1 MRILLL
7 FLLLVMITLLIYS
20 PFYWQSRCSN
30 PWTLVKEGCVERVEY
45 LEGGFM
51 TPHQTIIYFDDGS
64 TFTLSHTR
72 NLPSKNIKIYRNGDG
87 WSGHNYKLEA
97 K

>member
-7 FLLLVMITLLIYS
+7 FLLLVMIS
-20 PFYWQSRCSN
+20 GCSN
-30 PWTLVKEGCVERVEY
+30 LFPPVSWILVKEGCVERVEY